1 MKTYEQARKEL
12 DSDIS
17 DLMLQIKNLK
27 RTKTYDN
34 ECPQCKKITK
44 KRVWIA
50 TLGKKTK
57 GQGIVYCGANC
68 RAKAYRQRK
77 EQSIRDG
84 YELEIDLLKQ
94 KIKELEN
101 EN

>member
-1 MKTYEQARKEL
+1 MTINRLKARDYSIIVGKNSL
-12 DSDIS
+12 ST
-17 DLMLQIKNLK
+17 LQIEVKNH
-27 RTKTYDN
+27 
-34 ECPQCKKITK
+34 CPQCKKITK
-44 KRVWIA
+44 KRVWVA

-84 YELEIDLLKQ
+84 YESEIHLLKQ
-94 KIKELEN
+94 KIKELDN

>member
-1 MKTYEQARKEL
+1 MKTYEQAKKEL

-17 DLMLQIKNLK
+17 NLMLQIKNLK

-50 TLGKKTK
+50 TLGKKT
-57 GQGIVYCGANC
+57 
-68 RAKAYRQRK
+68 
-77 EQSIRDG
+77 
-84 YELEIDLLKQ
+84 
-94 KIKELEN
+94 
-101 EN
+101 

>member
-1 MKTYEQARKEL
+1 MKTYEQAKKEL

-17 DLMLQIKNLK
+17 NLMLQIKNLK

-44 KRVWIA
+44 KRVWVA
-50 TLGKKTK
+50 TLGKNK

-68 RAKAYRQRK
+68 RAKAYRQRR

-84 YELEIDLLKQ
+84 YESEIQSLNQ
-94 KIKELEN
+94 KIRDLEN
-101 EN
+101 DS

>member
-1 MKTYEQARKEL
+1 M
-12 DSDIS
+12 
-17 DLMLQIKNLK
+17 
-27 RTKTYDN
+27 
-34 ECPQCKKITK
+34 
-44 KRVWIA
+44 WIA

-84 YELEIDLLKQ
+84 YESEIHLLKQ

-101 EN
+101 DS